1 MSTPKTYTITGMT
14 CTSCMAKVKSSL
26 EQHPEVASAKISLEQ
41 KTATLQMSS
50 DLKIETLQQLFGK
63 DSKYVISPVLKNE
76 MEDKSESFLA
86 TYQPLLLIFLFI
98 VMTTVIAS
106 FRDGQFDTMLW
117 MRNFMAGFFIV
128 FSFFKF
134 LDLKAFASSYAMYDL
149 LAKRVK
155 VYGFVYPFV
164 ELALGIAFLTNFEP
178 QITYTTTII
187 VMGFSSLGVIQSVL
201 DKKKIRCACLGAFF
215 KLPMSTVTIIEDLLM
230 VAMAV
235 FMLVTV

>member
-134 LDLKAFASSYAMYDL
+134 LDLKGFASSYAMYDL

>member
-76 MEDKSESFLA
+76 MKDKSESFLA

>member
-1 MSTPKTYTITGMT
+1 MSTAQTYTITGMT

-26 EQHPEVASAKISLEQ
+26 EQHPEVSSAEISLEQ
-41 KTATLQMSS
+41 KTATLHMNT
-50 DLKIETLQQLFGK
+50 DVKIEELQQLFGK
-63 DSKYVISPVLKNE
+63 DSKYVISASTNNE
-76 MEDKSESFLA
+76 MTKKSDSFFT
-86 TYQPLLLIFLFI
+86 TYKPLLLIFLFI
-98 VMTTVIAS
+98 ATIS
-106 FRDGQFDTMLW
+106 CISSIKNNQLDLMLW
-117 MRNFMAGFFIV
+117 MRYFMAGFFIV

-134 LDLKAFASSYAMYDL
+134 LDLKGFANSYAMYDL
-149 LAKRVK
+149 LAKRVNI
-155 VYGFVYPFV
+155 YGFVYPFV

-178 QITYTTTII
+178 QITYITTIV

-215 KLPMSTVTIIEDLLM
+215 KLPMSTVTIIENLLM